1 MSSNQ
6 AGAKTPEQRSAS
18 APAAHD
24 ARQPAIRQPRLI
36 MLTMFQTVFFLVYI
50 PSPTSFYNKI
60 DAERPEPLPR
70 PIAGCLS
77 PSVLSRAGGGGG
89 ATAEAGHAAAA
100 SASTP
105 RLRRRPIAG
114 RLHPTVPSRVGW
126 HHRLLTSSPFFLSPS
141 PLPCFTLPLSP
152 SISPFPISQQRGR
165 LEMRLQ
171 RVTWIRRSR
180 CQAPASTWLSGGS
193 WAQAKVQALASM
205 HAPAPALR
213 VSHCEN
219 SSNAQQMLSLSHSVK
234 SPAVRRRYACAC
246 EDWERCRGWRKP
258 HRAPARSAW

>member
-1 MSSNQ
+1 MV
-6 AGAKTPEQRSAS
+6 R
-18 APAAHD
+18 
-24 ARQPAIRQPRLI
+24 R
-36 MLTMFQTVFFLVYI
+36 
-50 PSPTSFYNKI
+50 PTH
-60 DAERPEPLPR
+60 RWPL
-70 PIAGCLS
+70 L

-89 ATAEAGHAAAA
+89 ATAAAGHAAAA

-105 RLRRRPIAG
+105 RLRHRPIAW
-114 RLHPTVPSRVGW
+114 RLRPSFPSRVGGGGDGAG
-126 HHRLLTSSPFFLSPS
+126 LIASSPPPRSPS
-141 PLPCFTLPLSP
+141 HPFHSPVLLSLYLSLLSQSASSECGGDAAPASDLEQTIMLPGACEHVA
-152 SISPFPISQQRGR
+152 QR
-165 LEMRLQ
+165 
-171 RVTWIRRSR
+171 RRSR
-180 CQAPASTWLSGGS
+180 GQ
-193 WAQAKVQALASM
+193 AQAKVQALASM